1 LLHRSECAVP
11 GFASANAPDLVDRR
25 DENLAVADLAGLGGV
40 DDRLDHALNEIIG
53 YRNLY
58 LGFWKKIN
66 DILGTTIQFR
76 VAALATEAFDFTN
89 GHSLDA
95 DFTQRITHVIEAKGF
110 YNGGHKLHST
120 VLHSRQAM
128 VRMLTK
134 SFIKDPLGLRYY
146 GAAVA
151 YAATAYMAGFAGL
164 FAASGLVNAAAT
176 LLLAH
181 GMIIAAYMIHE
192 CGHNMVFNHS
202 RHNAYLGR
210 AMSWFC
216 GAAYGTYEDMR
227 YKHFRHHVDNDD
239 VVWFDYDRFFETHPT
254 ITNIVRVLEWFY
266 IPAHDLIMHGVM
278 IFTSFIIPQR
288 RDQRVRNVAVILI
301 RGGIYTALV
310 IYFPKVAILYAVA
323 YLIMMQVLRF
333 MDSVQHDYPYNL
345 TLFEYVKPPHK
356 GDAAWEQ
363 EHTFSNPISLRF
375 PRLNWLV
382 LNFGYHNAH
391 HADMNL
397 PFYRLPAL
405 HEELTGND
413 PARVIPFVA
422 QLKLFHRNRVSRI
435 YNPQPEDY
443 PKGEAYLRTAQSGR
457 GPIGGNAASFLTSF

>member
-1 LLHRSECAVP
+1 
-11 GFASANAPDLVDRR
+11 
-25 DENLAVADLAGLGGV
+25 
-40 DDRLDHALNEIIG
+40 
-53 YRNLY
+53 
-58 LGFWKKIN
+58 
-66 DILGTTIQFR
+66 
-76 VAALATEAFDFTN
+76 
-89 GHSLDA
+89 
-95 DFTQRITHVIEAKGF
+95 
-110 YNGGHKLHST
+110 
-120 VLHSRQAM
+120 M

-146 GAAVA
+146 GATVA
-151 YAATAYMAGFAGL
+151 YAVTAYAAGFAGL
-164 FAASGLVNAAAT
+164 FAASGVVNAVAT

-192 CGHNMVFNHS
+192 
-202 RHNAYLGR
+202 
-210 AMSWFC
+210 FC

-239 VVWFDYDRFFETHPT
+239 AVWFDYDRFFETHPT
-254 ITNIVRVLEWFY
+254 ITNIVRALEWFY

-278 IFTSFIIPQR
+278 IFTSFVIPQR
-288 RDQRVRNVAVILI
+288 RDQRVRNVAVILV
-301 RGGIYTALV
+301 RGGIFTALV

-345 TLFEYVKPPHK
+345 TLFDYVKPPHK
-356 GDAAWEQ
+356 GDTAWEQ

-375 PRLNWLV
+375 PKLNWLV

-405 HEELTGND
+405 HKELTGND
-413 PARVIPFVA
+413 SARVIPFAA
-422 QLKLFHRNRVSRI
+422 QLKLFHRNRVTRI

-443 PKGEAYLRTAQSGR
+443 PKGEAYLKTAQSGR